1 MLVTI
6 SRSQS
11 RVITSE
17 KNEPRIKPEVL
28 VTQYV
33 TPLVHSAAQNTSASR
48 NGRVEGVQEHMVPI
62 EVLDSSQPAEITSR
76 PLQNTKKLGSCA
88 VWCEAF
94 SEPAVGFCFQVFS
107 GVDAFVPAWKHVYLT
122 HSLFSCELIIAP
134 ATTQNWGLCVSTE
147 TVFTE
152 RRQKPCKRCEVPPP
166 DPLKK
171 RLFVNK
177 LEADVSTSRDKT
189 HAGA

>member
-11 RVITSE
+11 RAITSE
-17 KNEPRIKPEVL
+17 KNEPRIKP

-107 GVDAFVPAWKHVYLT
+107 GVDTFVPA
-122 HSLFSCELIIAP
+122 
-134 ATTQNWGLCVSTE
+134 
-147 TVFTE
+147 
-152 RRQKPCKRCEVPPP
+152 
-166 DPLKK
+166 
-171 RLFVNK
+171 
-177 LEADVSTSRDKT
+177 
-189 HAGA
+189 